1 MYEMLRAVDTALHR
15 AKSAGKD
22 CVTMAEEIPGRF

>member
-1 MYEMLRAVDTALHR
+1 MLRAVDTALHR

-22 CVTMAEEIPGRF
+22 RVTMAEELPGHY